1 MSQLKLGPKKP
12 MRNIRIQL
20 ALFLEMI
27 PGFLLGMSV
36 FLMIILMFQILRL
49 TEFALIHGVDVGTL
63 SEIILYICISMLPA
77 LFPMSLLFAVLWTYG
92 RLSQDSEI
100 IALRAC
106 GLSMR
111 PVLMPAIILSLL
123 IGLVSAQ
130 TSFELA
136 PWGNR
141 RFEVLFNNLK
151 QTKAAA
157 TIKAGTF
164 SEGLFDL
171 VVYANKIDSD
181 TNVMQDIFIYDERDP
196 KLPLTIIAK
205 TGELKP
211 DPDTP
216 GHKALLRLENG
227 SIHRKSETHT
237 KINFET
243 FDVHLADP
251 LTIREREKSAQSWTW
266 GDIQKMID
274 ENPPQKEMI
283 KLKIEWNKRMAIS
296 VMCIVFALIGVG
308 LGVQPNRRAARSS
321 GFMVCLAV
329 IIGYWVLYV
338 TCEGLARNGQL
349 PPSLS
354 LWIPNVGFGGFAI
367 YSLKK
372 IWD

>member
-1 MSQLKLGPKKP
+1 MKN
-12 MRNIRIQL
+12 MRIQL
-20 ALFLEMI
+20 ALFLEML

-49 TEFALIHGVDVGTL
+49 TEFALIHGVDAGTL

-106 GLSMR
+106 GLSMGTIMI
-111 PVLMPAIILSLL
+111 PALVLGLL

-141 RFEVLFNNLK
+141 RFEVLFSNLK

-181 TNVMQDIFIYDERDP
+181 TNIMQDIFIYDERDP

-205 TGELKP
+205 TGQLKP

-227 SIHRKSETHT
+227 SIHRKTETHT

-243 FDVHLADP
+243 FDVNLSDP
-251 LTIREREKSAQSWTW
+251 LEIQEREKSAQSWTW
-266 GDIQKMID
+266 SDIQNQLD
-274 ENPPQKEMI
+274 LNPPKSEMI

-296 VMCIVFALIGVG
+296 IMCVVFALIGVA
-308 LGVQPNRRAARSS
+308 LGIQPHRRAARSS
-321 GFMVCLAV
+321 GFMICLAV

-338 TCEGLARNGQL
+338 ACEGLARGGQIS
-349 PPSLS
+349 PSIS
-354 LWIPNVGFGGFAI
+354 LWLPNIGFGSFAL

>member
-1 MSQLKLGPKKP
+1 
-12 MRNIRIQL
+12 MRNKRIQL
-20 ALFLEMI
+20 ALFLEML

-49 TEFALIHGVDVGTL
+49 TEFALIHGVDVKTL
-63 SEIILYICISMLPA
+63 AEIILYICISMLPA
-77 LFPMSLLFAVLWTYG
+77 LFPMSLLFSILWTYG

-111 PVLMPAIILSLL
+111 TILTPAIILSLL

-205 TGELKP
+205 SGELKP
-211 DPDTP
+211 DPNTP

-251 LTIREREKSAQSWTW
+251 LEIQEREKSAQSWTW
-266 GDIQKMID
+266 ADIQNMMDK
-274 ENPPQKEMI
+274 NPSPKEMI

-296 VMCIVFALIGVG
+296 VMCIVFAIIGVG
-308 LGVQPNRRAARSS
+308 LGIQPNRRAARSS

-338 TCEGLARNGQL
+338 ACEGLARNGQMS
-349 PPSLS
+349 PSIS
-354 LWIPNVGFGGFAI
+354 LWLPNIGFGGFAI

>member
-1 MSQLKLGPKKP
+1 
-12 MRNIRIQL
+12 MRNARIQL
-20 ALFLEMI
+20 ALFLEML

-36 FLMIILMFQILRL
+36 FLLIILMFQILRL
-49 TEFALIHGVDVGTL
+49 TEFALIHGVDISTL

-77 LFPMSLLFAVLWTYG
+77 LFPMSLLFAILWTYG

-100 IALRAC
+100 VALRAC

-111 PVLMPAIILSLL
+111 SILLPALILSIL
-123 IGLVSAQ
+123 IGVVSAQ

-141 RFEVLFNNLK
+141 RFEVLFSNLK

-181 TNVMQDIFIYDERDP
+181 TDIMQDIFIYDERDP

-205 TGELKP
+205 SGQLQP
-211 DPDTP
+211 DPNMP

-227 SIHRKSETHT
+227 SIHRKAETHT

-243 FDVHLADP
+243 FDVHLSDP
-251 LTIREREKSAQSWTW
+251 LEIQEREKSAQSWTW
-266 GDIQKMID
+266 SDIQEMLAS
-274 ENPPQKEMI
+274 NPSKTELI
-283 KLKIEWNKRMAIS
+283 KLKIEWNKRMAIAL
-296 VMCIVFALIGVG
+296 MCVVFALIGVG
-308 LGVQPNRRAARSS
+308 LGIQPNRRAARSS
-321 GFMVCLAV
+321 GFILCLAV
-329 IIGYWVLYV
+329 IIGYWVLYL
-338 TCEGLARNGQL
+338 TCEGLARGGQI
-349 PPSLS
+349 PPSIS
-354 LWIPNVGFGGFAI
+354 LWLPNFGFAGFAI

-372 IWD
+372 VWD

>member
-1 MSQLKLGPKKP
+1 

-20 ALFLEMI
+20 ALFLEML
-27 PGFLLGMSV
+27 PGFFLGMSV
-36 FLMIILMFQILRL
+36 FLLIILMFQILRL

-77 LFPMSLLFAVLWTYG
+77 LFPMSLLFAILWTYG

-106 GLSMR
+106 GLSMKAI
-111 PVLMPAIILSLL
+111 LIPAVALSLL
-123 IGLVSAQ
+123 IGFVSAQ

-171 VVYANKIDSD
+171 VVYANKIDAE
-181 TNVMQDIFIYDERDP
+181 TNVMHDIFIYDERDP

-205 TGELKP
+205 SGQLQP
-211 DPDTP
+211 DPETP

-227 SIHRKSETHT
+227 SIHRKAETHT

-243 FDVHLADP
+243 FDVHLSDP
-251 LTIREREKSAQSWTW
+251 LDIQEKEKSAQSWTW
-266 GDIQKMID
+266 SDIQTKMQAKPV
-274 ENPPQKEMI
+274 EKEMI
-283 KLKIEWNKRMAIS
+283 KLKIEWNKRMAIAL
-296 VMCIVFALIGVG
+296 MCVVFALIGVG

-321 GFMVCLAV
+321 GFVVCLAV

-338 TCEGLARNGQL
+338 ACEGLARGGQL
-349 PPSLS
+349 PPSIS
-354 LWIPNVGFGGFAI
+354 LWIPNIGFGSFAI
-367 YSLKK
+367 FSLKK